1 MVYVGRFYKEDCEKG
16 LDRKLVELKKK
27 ETGLNYVNTKNIN
40 KSTSNRYLGLFVRR
54 NGNIRGDKLAE
65 NKKA

>member
-27 ETGLNYVNTKNIN
+27 ETGLNYVNTKILTNPQAIDIWVC
-40 KSTSNRYLGLFVRR
+40 SLEEME
-54 NGNIRGDKLAE
+54 I
-65 NKKA
+65 